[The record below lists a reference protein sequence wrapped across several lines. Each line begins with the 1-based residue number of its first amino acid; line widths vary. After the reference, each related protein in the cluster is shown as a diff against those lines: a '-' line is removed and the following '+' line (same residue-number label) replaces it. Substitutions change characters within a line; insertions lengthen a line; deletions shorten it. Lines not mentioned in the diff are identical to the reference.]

1 MNESYVNYASTKL
14 FLLNGLVQD
23 ARLKKEHVNKYSH
36 PSLSLSE
43 NKSDDSIV
51 MRVCV
56 CVCLQWPDYFCLT
69 NIPKKLQIQ
78 MSLA

>member
-1 MNESYVNYASTKL
+1 MNELYVNYASTKL

-36 PSLSLSE
+36 PSLSLSG

-51 MRVCV
+51 MSVCV
-56 CVCLQWPDYFCLT
+56 CVCVCVCAVTRLLLFNKYT
-69 NIPKKLQIQ
+69 
-78 MSLA
+78 